1 MFMKIRKPKL
11 MLAIIGFLLVIL
23 PLSCGPSGRYTGTY
37 VAIGHPPP
45 QHAGTMIE
53 LQEEGEGVW
62 RTRNSE
68 VSFRW
73 SVQGKEIRLHTKE
86 GGIIVGK
93 IEKDTLTLLLPG
105 ERIMSFKKSQGY

>member
-1 MFMKIRKPKL
+1 MKIRKPKR
-11 MLAIIGFLLVIL
+11 MLAVIGCLLVIL

-37 VAIGHPPP
+37 VATGEVPP

-53 LQEEGEGVW
+53 LKEEGQGVW
-62 RTRNSE
+62 RTKNSE

-73 SVQGKEIRLHTKE
+73 SVQDKEIRLHTKE

-105 ERIMSFKKSQGY
+105 ERIMSFKKSQGH